1 MILRWFG
8 RKKPEE
14 EARQDEAP
22 VPPPASPELETA
34 PPAPESEPEAP
45 AIEPPAPQAVEPA
58 PAPAREEAPQAK
70 PGWFARLT
78 GTAPKAEETAPPPPA
93 PEPEPEPEPPVA
105 PEPQPAAEPVAPPP
119 PEPAPEPVAE
129 PVAAFEAPPEPQPAE
144 PRFVP
149 EPLPSLEEAPPTRK
163 GWFSRL
169 KEGLAKSSSKLT
181 DGITGIFTKR
191 KLDDEALEELEELLI
206 TADLGPVTA
215 AKVTAELARTRFG
228 KEVTSEEVRTTLAAE
243 VAKIVGP
250 VAKPLVLD
258 PALKPHVILVVGVN
272 GTGKTTT
279 IGKLARQ
286 FRAEGK
292 SVMLAAGDTFRAAAV
307 SQLKIWGERTGCPV
321 VARETGADA
330 AGLAYDAVERARA
343 EGVDVL
349 LIDTAGR
356 LQNKSGLMDEL
367 RKIVRV
373 IKKVDETA
381 PHTTLLTLDATTGQ
395 NAHSQVEIFRDMVSV
410 NGLILTKLDGSAR
423 GGVLVSLAE
432 KFKLPVHA
440 IGVGEGVYDLRPFDA
455 DAFAKS
461 LMGLETN

>member
-1 MILRWFG
+1 MIFRWFG

-14 EARQDEAP
+14 
-22 VPPPASPELETA
+22 
-34 PPAPESEPEAP
+34 
-45 AIEPPAPQAVEPA
+45 
-58 PAPAREEAPQAK
+58 
-70 PGWFARLT
+70 
-78 GTAPKAEETAPPPPA
+78 TAPKDEAAKDESVALESSTPA
-93 PEPEPEPEPPVA
+93 PEPEPEKTPEPPAAA
-105 PEPQPAAEPVAPPP
+105 PAPKPETEQVPELAPAPPAAEPPPASPAPAVQAPAPVAPAPAPAPAPVEPP
-119 PEPAPEPVAE
+119 PAPVQVPPAPVPPAPAPEPDPVPELPPAPAPTPAPAVAVA
-129 PVAAFEAPPEPQPAE
+129 VAA
-144 PRFVP
+144 
-149 EPLPSLEEAPPTRK
+149 EEAPPTKK
-163 GWFSRL
+163 GWFAKL
-169 KEGLAKSSSKLT
+169 KEGLSKSSSKLT
-181 DGITGIFTKR
+181 DGITSIFTKR

-206 TADLGPVTA
+206 TADLGPATA

-228 KEVTSEEVRTTLAAE
+228 KEVSPEEVKSTLAAE
-243 VAKIVGP
+243 VSKIVTP

-286 FRAEGK
+286 FKADGK
-292 SVMLAAGDTFRAAAV
+292 TVMLAAGDTFRAAAV

-321 VARETGADA
+321 VARDTGADA
-330 AGLAYDAVERARA
+330 AGLAYDALERAKA

-356 LQNKSGLMDEL
+356 LQNKTGLMEEL

-373 IKKVDETA
+373 IKKLDETA

-395 NAHSQVEIFRDMVSV
+395 NAHSQVEIFRDMVNV

-432 KFKLPVHA
+432 KFKIPVHA

-461 LMGLETN
+461 LMGLSAD

>member
-1 MILRWFG
+1 MIFRWFG

-14 EARQDEAP
+14 
-22 VPPPASPELETA
+22 
-34 PPAPESEPEAP
+34 
-45 AIEPPAPQAVEPA
+45 
-58 PAPAREEAPQAK
+58 
-70 PGWFARLT
+70 
-78 GTAPKAEETAPPPPA
+78 TAPKDEAAKDESVTLESSTPA
-93 PEPEPEPEPPVA
+93 PEPEPEKAPEPPATA
-105 PEPQPAAEPVAPPP
+105 PAPKPETEPVPELAPAPPVAAPPP
-119 PEPAPEPVAE
+119 TSPAPVMQAPIAPALAPAPVEPPPAPVQVPPAPVSPAQVPPAPVPEPDPVPELPPAPAPTPA
-129 PVAAFEAPPEPQPAE
+129 PVAAA
-144 PRFVP
+144 
-149 EPLPSLEEAPPTRK
+149 EEAPPTKK
-163 GWFSRL
+163 GWFAKL
-169 KEGLAKSSSKLT
+169 KEGLSKSSSKLT
-181 DGITGIFTKR
+181 DGITSIFTKR

-206 TADLGPVTA
+206 TADLGPATA

-228 KEVTSEEVRTTLAAE
+228 KEVSPEEVKTTLAAE
-243 VAKIVGP
+243 VSKIVTP

-286 FRAEGK
+286 FKAEGK

-321 VARETGADA
+321 VARDTGADA
-330 AGLAYDAVERARA
+330 AGLAYDALERAKA

-349 LIDTAGR
+349 LVDTAGR
-356 LQNKSGLMDEL
+356 LQNKTGLMEEL

-373 IKKVDETA
+373 IKKLDETA

-395 NAHSQVEIFRDMVSV
+395 NAHSQVEIFRDMVNV

-432 KFKLPVHA
+432 KFKIPVHA

-461 LMGLETN
+461 LMGLSAD

>member
-14 EARQDEAP
+14 EARKDEQ
-22 VPPPASPELETA
+22 PPAVQESPEAT
-34 PPAPESEPEAP
+34 PEPVA
-45 AIEPPAPQAVEPA
+45 
-58 PAPAREEAPQAK
+58 
-70 PGWFARLT
+70 
-78 GTAPKAEETAPPPPA
+78 AEPA
-93 PEPEPEPEPPVA
+93 PEPEPLPEPDLPPPPAVETPPPPPIAPPSKPEEREDEPEIVRA
-105 PEPQPAAEPVAPPP
+105 QSDSEAEEEDAAAEPVA
-119 PEPAPEPVAE
+119 
-129 PVAAFEAPPEPQPAE
+129 AALAAD
-144 PRFVP
+144 
-149 EPLPSLEEAPPTRK
+149 EEKPKK
-163 GWFSRL
+163 GWFARL
-169 KEGLAKSSSKLT
+169 KEGLSKSSSKLT
-181 DGITGIFTKR
+181 EGITGIFTKR

-206 TADLGPVTA
+206 TADLGPITA

-228 KEVTSEEVRTTLAAE
+228 KEVSPEEVKTTLAAE

-250 VAKPLVLD
+250 VAKPLEIN
-258 PALKPHVILVVGVN
+258 PSLKPHVILVVGVN

-286 FRAEGK
+286 LRAEGK
-292 SVMLAAGDTFRAAAV
+292 TVMLAAGDTFRAAAV

-321 VARETGADA
+321 VARDTGADA
-330 AGLAYDAVERARA
+330 AGLAFDALEQARR

-356 LQNKSGLMDEL
+356 LQNKTGLMEEL

-373 IKKVDETA
+373 IKKLDETA

-395 NAHSQVEIFRDMVSV
+395 NAHSQVEVFRDMVNVS
-410 NGLILTKLDGSAR
+410 GLILTKLDGSAR

-440 IGVGEGVYDLRPFDA
+440 IGIGEGVYDLRPFDA
-455 DAFAKS
+455 EQFSRS
-461 LMGLETN
+461 LMGLED

>member
-1 MILRWFG
+1 MIFRWFG

-14 EARQDEAP
+14 
-22 VPPPASPELETA
+22 
-34 PPAPESEPEAP
+34 
-45 AIEPPAPQAVEPA
+45 
-58 PAPAREEAPQAK
+58 
-70 PGWFARLT
+70 
-78 GTAPKAEETAPPPPA
+78 TAPKDEAAKDESVTLESSIPA
-93 PEPEPEPEPPVA
+93 PEPEKAPEPPAAAPAPKPEAEPVPELAPAPPTAEPRPMQPAPVEPIGVTPPPVTAPAGPVEPPAPVTPAPVPEPEPVPELPPAPTPVA
-105 PEPQPAAEPVAPPP
+105 MAEPAVA
-119 PEPAPEPVAE
+119 
-129 PVAAFEAPPEPQPAE
+129 
-144 PRFVP
+144 
-149 EPLPSLEEAPPTRK
+149 EEAPPTKK
-163 GWFSRL
+163 GWFTKL
-169 KEGLAKSSSKLT
+169 KEGLSKSSSKLT
-181 DGITGIFTKR
+181 DGITSIFTKR

-206 TADLGPVTA
+206 TADLGPATA

-228 KEVTSEEVRTTLAAE
+228 KEVSPEEVKTTLAAE
-243 VAKIVGP
+243 VSKIVTP

-286 FRAEGK
+286 FKAEGK
-292 SVMLAAGDTFRAAAV
+292 TVMLAAGDTFRAAAV

-321 VARETGADA
+321 VARDTGADA
-330 AGLAYDAVERARA
+330 AGLAYDALERAKA

-349 LIDTAGR
+349 LVDTAGR
-356 LQNKSGLMDEL
+356 LQNKTGLMEEL

-373 IKKVDETA
+373 IKKLDETA

-395 NAHSQVEIFRDMVSV
+395 NAHSQVEIFRDMVNV

-432 KFKLPVHA
+432 KFKIPVHA

-461 LMGLETN
+461 LMGLSAD

>member
-1 MILRWFG
+1 MIFRWFG

-14 EARQDEAP
+14 TAPQDEAAKDQSVTQESATPTPEPEPEKAPEPP
-22 VPPPASPELETA
+22 VAPAAPKPEVEPVPELAPAPPSTEPPNAEPPPAPVAQPPVAPVPVIPPAAPVA
-34 PPAPESEPEAP
+34 PP
-45 AIEPPAPQAVEPA
+45 PA
-58 PAPAREEAPQAK
+58 PAPAPVAPA
-70 PGWFARLT
+70 
-78 GTAPKAEETAPPPPA
+78 PA
-93 PEPEPEPEPPVA
+93 PEPEPVPELP
-105 PEPQPAAEPVAPPP
+105 
-119 PEPAPEPVAE
+119 PAPAPA
-129 PVAAFEAPPEPQPAE
+129 PVAAAA
-144 PRFVP
+144 
-149 EPLPSLEEAPPTRK
+149 EEAPPTKK
-163 GWFSRL
+163 GWFAKL
-169 KEGLAKSSSKLT
+169 KEGLSKSSSKLT
-181 DGITGIFTKR
+181 DGITSIFTKR

-206 TADLGPVTA
+206 TADLGPATA

-228 KEVTSEEVRTTLAAE
+228 KEVSPEEVKSTLAAE
-243 VAKIVGP
+243 VSRIVTP

-286 FRAEGK
+286 FKAEGK

-307 SQLKIWGERTGCPV
+307 SQLKIWGERTGSPV
-321 VARETGADA
+321 ISSKLGADA
-330 AGLAYDAVERARA
+330 AGLAYDALERARA

-356 LQNKSGLMDEL
+356 LQNKTGLMEEL

-373 IKKVDETA
+373 IKKLDETA

-395 NAHSQVEIFRDMVSV
+395 NAHSQVEIFRDMVNV

-432 KFKLPVHA
+432 KFRIPVHA

-461 LMGLETN
+461 LMGLNAD

>member
-1 MILRWFG
+1 MIFRWFG

-14 EARQDEAP
+14 
-22 VPPPASPELETA
+22 
-34 PPAPESEPEAP
+34 
-45 AIEPPAPQAVEPA
+45 
-58 PAPAREEAPQAK
+58 
-70 PGWFARLT
+70 
-78 GTAPKAEETAPPPPA
+78 TAPKDEAAKDQSVTQESATPA
-93 PEPEPEPEPPVA
+93 PEPEPEKTPEPPAA
-105 PEPQPAAEPVAPPP
+105 PLPPKPEVEPVPELPPAPPSAEPPPTPVAPPP
-119 PEPAPEPVAE
+119 AAPAPIAPAPVTPPAAPAEPPPAPAPVIPAPAPEPE
-129 PVAAFEAPPEPQPAE
+129 PVPELPPAPAPAPTPAPVAVAA
-144 PRFVP
+144 
-149 EPLPSLEEAPPTRK
+149 EEAPPTKK
-163 GWFSRL
+163 GWFAKL
-169 KEGLAKSSSKLT
+169 KEGLSKSSSKLT
-181 DGITGIFTKR
+181 DGITSIFTKR

-206 TADLGPVTA
+206 TADLGPATA

-228 KEVTSEEVRTTLAAE
+228 KEVSPEEVKSTLAAE
-243 VAKIVGP
+243 VSKIVTP

-286 FRAEGK
+286 FKAEGK

-321 VARETGADA
+321 VARDTGADA
-330 AGLAYDAVERARA
+330 AGLAYDALERARA
-343 EGVDVL
+343 EKVDVL

-356 LQNKSGLMDEL
+356 LQNKTGLMEEL

-373 IKKVDETA
+373 IKKLDETA

-395 NAHSQVEIFRDMVSV
+395 NAHSQVEIFRDMVNV

-432 KFKLPVHA
+432 KFKIPVHA

-461 LMGLETN
+461 LMGLNAD

>member
-1 MILRWFG
+1 MAPI
-8 RKKPEE
+8 PE
-14 EARQDEAP
+14 P
-22 VPPPASPELETA
+22 VPVP
-34 PPAPESEPEAP
+34 
-45 AIEPPAPQAVEPA
+45 VPA
-58 PAPAREEAPQAK
+58 PAPVAAVPADEAPPSK
-70 PGWFARLT
+70 KGWFA
-78 GTAPKAEETAPPPPA
+78 K
-93 PEPEPEPEPPVA
+93 
-105 PEPQPAAEPVAPPP
+105 
-119 PEPAPEPVAE
+119 
-129 PVAAFEAPPEPQPAE
+129 
-144 PRFVP
+144 
-149 EPLPSLEEAPPTRK
+149 
-163 GWFSRL
+163 L
-169 KEGLAKSSSKLT
+169 KEGLSKSSSKLT

-206 TADLGPVTA
+206 TADLGPATA

-228 KEVTSEEVRTTLAAE
+228 KEVSPEEVKVTLAAE

-250 VAKPLVLD
+250 VAKPLELD
-258 PALKPHVILVVGVN
+258 PALAPHVILVVGVN

-286 FRAEGK
+286 FKAEGK

-321 VARETGADA
+321 VARDTGADA
-330 AGLAYDAVERARA
+330 AGLAYDALERARA
-343 EGVDVL
+343 EKVDVL

-356 LQNKSGLMDEL
+356 LQNKTGLMEEL

-373 IKKVDETA
+373 IKKLDETA

-395 NAHSQVEIFRDMVSV
+395 NAHSQVEIFRDMVNV

-432 KFKLPVHA
+432 KFRIPVHA
-440 IGVGEGVYDLRPFDA
+440 IGVGEGIYDLRPFDA

-461 LMGLETN
+461 LMGLNAD

>member
-1 MILRWFG
+1 MIFRWFG

-14 EARQDEAP
+14 
-22 VPPPASPELETA
+22 
-34 PPAPESEPEAP
+34 
-45 AIEPPAPQAVEPA
+45 
-58 PAPAREEAPQAK
+58 
-70 PGWFARLT
+70 
-78 GTAPKAEETAPPPPA
+78 TAPKDEAAKDQSVTQESATPA
-93 PEPEPEPEPPVA
+93 PEPEPEKAPEPPAA
-105 PEPQPAAEPVAPPP
+105 PPAPKPEAEPVPELPPAPPSVEPPPAPVAPPP
-119 PEPAPEPVAE
+119 VAPAPIAPAPAAPPAAPVEPPPAPAPVIPAPAPEPEPVPELPPAPAPAPA
-129 PVAAFEAPPEPQPAE
+129 PVAAA
-144 PRFVP
+144 
-149 EPLPSLEEAPPTRK
+149 EEAPPTKK
-163 GWFSRL
+163 GWFAKL
-169 KEGLAKSSSKLT
+169 KEGLSKSSSKLT
-181 DGITGIFTKR
+181 DGITSIFTKR
-191 KLDDEALEELEELLI
+191 KLDDDALEELEELLI
-206 TADLGPVTA
+206 TADLGPATA

-228 KEVTSEEVRTTLAAE
+228 KEVSPEEVKATLAAE
-243 VAKIVGP
+243 VSKIVTP

-286 FRAEGK
+286 FKAEGK

-321 VARETGADA
+321 VARDTGADA
-330 AGLAYDAVERARA
+330 AGLAYDALERAKA

-356 LQNKSGLMDEL
+356 LQNKTGLMEEL

-373 IKKVDETA
+373 IKKLDETA

-395 NAHSQVEIFRDMVSV
+395 NAHSQVEIFRDMVNV

-432 KFKLPVHA
+432 KFKIPVHA

-461 LMGLETN
+461 LMGLSAD

>member
-1 MILRWFG
+1 MIFRWFG

-14 EARQDEAP
+14 TAPNDEAAKDQP
-22 VPPPASPELETA
+22 VSQ
-34 PPAPESEPEAP
+34 ESA
-45 AIEPPAPQAVEPA
+45 
-58 PAPAREEAPQAK
+58 
-70 PGWFARLT
+70 T
-78 GTAPKAEETAPPPPA
+78 PA
-93 PEPEPEPEPPVA
+93 PEPEKAPEPPAAPPPPLPKPEVEPVPELAPAPPSVEPPPSPAPAAPMPEPEPV
-105 PEPQPAAEPVAPPP
+105 PELP
-119 PEPAPEPVAE
+119 PAPAPLPA
-129 PVAAFEAPPEPQPAE
+129 PVAAATPAAA
-144 PRFVP
+144 
-149 EPLPSLEEAPPTRK
+149 EEAPPTKK
-163 GWFSRL
+163 GWFAKL
-169 KEGLAKSSSKLT
+169 KEGLSKSSSKLT
-181 DGITGIFTKR
+181 DGITSIFTKR

-228 KEVTSEEVRTTLAAE
+228 KEVSPEEVKSTLAAE
-243 VAKIVGP
+243 VSKIVTP

-286 FRAEGK
+286 FKAEGK

-321 VARETGADA
+321 VARDTGADA
-330 AGLAYDAVERARA
+330 AGLAYDALERAKA
-343 EGVDVL
+343 EKVDVL
-349 LIDTAGR
+349 LVDTAGR
-356 LQNKSGLMDEL
+356 LQNKTGLMEEL

-373 IKKVDETA
+373 IKKLDETA

-395 NAHSQVEIFRDMVSV
+395 NAHSQVEIFRDMVNV

-432 KFKLPVHA
+432 KFKIPVHA

-461 LMGLETN
+461 LMGLNAD

>member
-14 EARQDEAP
+14 EARKDESPAAAP
-22 VPPPASPELETA
+22 PSPELAAPELADPELADPEPHPETA
-34 PPAPESEPEAP
+34 VPFAEAEAAPAPE
-45 AIEPPAPQAVEPA
+45 PPALP
-58 PAPAREEAPQAK
+58 AK
-70 PGWFARLT
+70 PSPVGEAL
-78 GTAPKAEETAPPPPA
+78 PEESETPA
-93 PEPEPEPEPPVA
+93 TEPEPEPL
-105 PEPQPAAEPVAPPP
+105 PA
-119 PEPAPEPVAE
+119 
-129 PVAAFEAPPEPQPAE
+129 F
-144 PRFVP
+144 
-149 EPLPSLEEAPPTRK
+149 EEAPPTKK

-181 DGITGIFTKR
+181 DGITGIFTRR

-206 TADLGPVTA
+206 TADLGPATA

-228 KEVTSEEVRTTLAAE
+228 KEVSPEEVKATLAAE

-250 VAKPLVLD
+250 VARPLVID
-258 PALKPHVILVVGVN
+258 PALKPHVILLVGVN

-321 VARETGADA
+321 VARDTGADA

-356 LQNKSGLMDEL
+356 LQNKTGLMDEL

-373 IKKVDETA
+373 IKKLDETA

-461 LMGLETN
+461 LMGLEAN

>member
-1 MILRWFG
+1 MIFRWFG

-14 EARQDEAP
+14 
-22 VPPPASPELETA
+22 
-34 PPAPESEPEAP
+34 
-45 AIEPPAPQAVEPA
+45 
-58 PAPAREEAPQAK
+58 
-70 PGWFARLT
+70 
-78 GTAPKAEETAPPPPA
+78 TAPKDEAAKDQSVTQQSATPA
-93 PEPEPEPEPPVA
+93 PEPEPEKTPEPPAVPLPPKPEVEPVPELPPA
-105 PEPQPAAEPVAPPP
+105 PPSVEPPPAPVAPPP
-119 PEPAPEPVAE
+119 AAPAPIAPAPITPPAAPVEPPPAPAPVIPAPAPEPE
-129 PVAAFEAPPEPQPAE
+129 PVPELPPAPAPAPTPVVAA
-144 PRFVP
+144 
-149 EPLPSLEEAPPTRK
+149 EEAPPTKK
-163 GWFSRL
+163 GWFAKL
-169 KEGLAKSSSKLT
+169 KEGLSKSSSKLT
-181 DGITGIFTKR
+181 DGITSIFTKR
-191 KLDDEALEELEELLI
+191 KLDDDALEELEELLI
-206 TADLGPVTA
+206 TADLGPATA

-228 KEVTSEEVRTTLAAE
+228 KEVSPEEVKATLAAE
-243 VAKIVGP
+243 VSKIVTP

-286 FRAEGK
+286 FKAEGK

-321 VARETGADA
+321 VARDTGADA
-330 AGLAYDAVERARA
+330 AGLAYDALERAKA

-356 LQNKSGLMDEL
+356 LQNKTGLMEEL

-373 IKKVDETA
+373 IKKLDETA

-395 NAHSQVEIFRDMVSV
+395 NAHSQVEIFRDMVNV

-432 KFKLPVHA
+432 KFKIPVHA

-461 LMGLETN
+461 LMGLSAD

>member
-14 EARQDEAP
+14 
-22 VPPPASPELETA
+22 
-34 PPAPESEPEAP
+34 
-45 AIEPPAPQAVEPA
+45 
-58 PAPAREEAPQAK
+58 
-70 PGWFARLT
+70 
-78 GTAPKAEETAPPPPA
+78 TAPKDEAAIPESAKVET
-93 PEPEPEPEPPVA
+93 
-105 PEPQPAAEPVAPPP
+105 
-119 PEPAPEPVAE
+119 PAPEPVPAPAPPPVVE
-129 PVAAFEAPPEPQPAE
+129 KVPEPPAAPPIAPPAPAPFIEPVVEPVPEMAPIPEPVPVPVPAPAPVAAVPADEAPP
-144 PRFVP
+144 
-149 EPLPSLEEAPPTRK
+149 SKK
-163 GWFSRL
+163 GWFAKL
-169 KEGLAKSSSKLT
+169 KEGLSKSSSKLT

-206 TADLGPVTA
+206 TADLGPATA

-228 KEVTSEEVRTTLAAE
+228 KEVSPEEVKVTLAAE

-250 VAKPLVLD
+250 VAKPLELD
-258 PALKPHVILVVGVN
+258 PALAPHVILVVGVN

-286 FRAEGK
+286 FKAEGK

-321 VARETGADA
+321 VARDTGADA
-330 AGLAYDAVERARA
+330 AGLAYDALERARA
-343 EGVDVL
+343 EKVDVL

-356 LQNKSGLMDEL
+356 LQNKTGLMEEL

-373 IKKVDETA
+373 IKKLDETA

-395 NAHSQVEIFRDMVSV
+395 NAHSQVEIFRDMVNV

-432 KFKLPVHA
+432 KFRIPVHA
-440 IGVGEGVYDLRPFDA
+440 IGVGEGIYDLRPFDA

-461 LMGLETN
+461 LMGLNAD

>member
-8 RKKPEE
+8 RKKPEDD
-14 EARQDEAP
+14 ARKPDAPADALPSDDVRLDEAAP
-22 VPPPASPELETA
+22 VA
-34 PPAPESEPEAP
+34 PVES
-45 AIEPPAPQAVEPA
+45 AVE
-58 PAPAREEAPQAK
+58 
-70 PGWFARLT
+70 
-78 GTAPKAEETAPPPPA
+78 APPPEPEIAAFVEPEPVAA
-93 PEPEPEPEPPVA
+93 PEPEPVIDEPP
-105 PEPQPAAEPVAPPP
+105 
-119 PEPAPEPVAE
+119 
-129 PVAAFEAPPEPQPAE
+129 
-144 PRFVP
+144 
-149 EPLPSLEEAPPTRK
+149 PTKK

-181 DGITGIFTKR
+181 EGITGIFTKR

-228 KEVTSEEVRTTLAAE
+228 KEITPEEVKGILAAE
-243 VAKIVGP
+243 IAKIISP
-250 VAKPLVLD
+250 IAQPLVID
-258 PALKPHVILVVGVN
+258 PARTPHVILLVGVN

-307 SQLKIWGERTGCPV
+307 SQLKIWGERTGCEV
-321 VARETGADA
+321 VARDTGADA

-356 LQNKSGLMDEL
+356 LQNKAGLMDEL

-395 NAHSQVEIFRDMVSV
+395 NAHSQVEIFRDMVNV

-461 LMGLETN
+461 LMGLNAD